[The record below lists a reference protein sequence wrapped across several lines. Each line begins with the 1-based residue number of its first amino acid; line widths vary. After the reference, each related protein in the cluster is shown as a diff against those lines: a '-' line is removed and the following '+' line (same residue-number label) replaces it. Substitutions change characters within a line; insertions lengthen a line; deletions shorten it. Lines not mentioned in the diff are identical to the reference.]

1 MGDAYDRIRLGNSN
15 PPGDLANVVDAVR
28 DGNDDGDDDADA
40 NPDARS
46 VKYVLD
52 LFIAAY
58 FQFDT
63 TVSHSSWVS

>member
-1 MGDAYDRIRLGNSN
+1 MGIARGFSRSG
-15 PPGDLANVVDAVR
+15 GLAKAGGGR
-28 DGNDDGDDDADA
+28 GGGGGGGGGDDVEVSQ
-40 NPDARS
+40 S

-63 TVSHSSWVS
+63 TVRD